1 MNAKAACEKLG
12 LNFRAETGG
21 GGMDAN
27 IYNALGMAT
36 VGVALGYTKNH
47 TRDEQLVLEDFF
59 QSGRLAQE
67 LIEAYA
73 ESCGPK

>member
-1 MNAKAACEKLG
+1 MANMQMEKTPMPEQEANVRNA
-12 LNFRAETGG
+12 NFKE
-21 GGMDAN
+21 
-27 IYNALGMAT
+27 
-36 VGVALGYTKNH
+36 VALGYTKNH

>member
-1 MNAKAACEKLG
+1 
-12 LNFRAETGG
+12 
-21 GGMDAN
+21 
-27 IYNALGMAT
+27 MAT

-67 LIEAYA
+67 LIETYA
-73 ESCGPK
+73 ESCGPE